1 MPLGKNATG
10 KITTRTKC
18 HKRVNIEQRTKA
30 LSADHL
36 FLNFFLNILFSLMC
50 YILYELAKRDLYCL
64 STEQCLVLLSVLLTF
79 EDWYT

>member
-1 MPLGKNATG
+1 
-10 KITTRTKC
+10 
-18 HKRVNIEQRTKA
+18 
-30 LSADHL
+30 
-36 FLNFFLNILFSLMC
+36 MC